1 MQKEKSTLWVWGVLI
16 LLAFVWGSSFILMKT
31 AMFDVH
37 GSKVY
42 SPLEVAALRISIA
55 AIVMLPIALRYL
67 KSITREKWIWLLVI
81 GTLGNL
87 LPAYLFTTA
96 QTQLPSAVVGMLNSL
111 TPLFTMLVAV
121 IIFGTALSWKQLSG
135 LVIGFIG
142 AGILILSGG
151 NVFESGDEIAW
162 GACGKVALATLFYG
176 ISVNVL
182 KEKLMGIPSVAIAA
196 IALLLVLAPSL
207 IMLSFSNVIETF
219 NSHDSGVIS
228 MVAIIVLSVFGTAG
242 ALVLFNSLIKWTNA
256 LTASSVTY
264 IIPLFA
270 AMWGC
275 LDGEVLTKWHL
286 LGGGVIIC
294 GVALVNFRA
303 NQVSSRKVGQYE

>member
-1 MQKEKSTLWVWGVLI
+1 VQKEKTTLWVWGVLL

-31 AMFDVH
+31 AMFDGH

-55 AIVMLPIALRYL
+55 AIVMLPISLRHL
-67 KSITREKWIWLLVI
+67 KSITRDKWIWLIVT

-96 QTQLPSAVVGMLNSL
+96 QTELPSAVVGMLNSL
-111 TPLFTMLVAV
+111 TPLFTMIVAV
-121 IIFGTALSWKQLSG
+121 LVFSTALSRKQISG

-142 AGILILSGG
+142 AAILIMSGG
-151 NVFESGDEIAW
+151 NLFEAGEEVAW

-182 KEKLMGIPSVAIAA
+182 KEKLMGVPSVAIAA
-196 IALLLVLAPSL
+196 IALLLVLVPCL
-207 IMLSFSNVIETF
+207 IGLGYSNVIETF
-219 NSHDSGVIS
+219 NTNDSGVIS
-228 MVAIIVLSVFGTAG
+228 MVAIFVLSVFGTAG

-270 AMWGC
+270 AMWGW
-275 LDGEVLTKWHL
+275 LDGEVLTGVHL
-286 LGGGVIIC
+286 LGGGVILC